1 MPTRPGIA
9 PAFTLIELMLVMA
22 IMGILVTAIFFAS
35 TTLLNRAKTR
45 KTEFTLK
52 IVNDALEAFRRE
64 APSIIRAGKGRYLNR
79 YGKYPP
85 DELEPFTASGIPGCT
100 SSCRSL
106 IPGGAAVMPK
116 PSSGG
121 YPAMLF
127 YTSAQPEFEHRDIA
141 AMVLGI
147 RVFGDQSNA
156 ILTDIPE
163 GHWVDGPVDN
173 AGVPLQYLDRDNDG
187 MWDPTKGDEQI
198 RYIVDAWRVPLG
210 YFSQR
215 DYAASTATTTKSHN
229 APDWNEGATEMI
241 TLNMGK
247 PIVMSYG
254 PDGRNQLT
262 KDALMPP
269 AGTPAASLIGDFE
282 DNHRIDDRFNQDN
295 IYADPELK
303 RKLATGIEEGE
314 G

>member
-1 MPTRPGIA
+1 MTSSTGRDGRTIHA
-9 PAFTLIELMLVMA
+9 SVFTQHHANSSGNRASVYVDRA
-22 IMGILVTAIFFAS
+22 HACDGDHGDSGDSDFFAS

-210 YFSQR
+210 YFS
-215 DYAASTATTTKSHN
+215 
-229 APDWNEGATEMI
+229 
-241 TLNMGK
+241 
-247 PIVMSYG
+247 
-254 PDGRNQLT
+254 
-262 KDALMPP
+262 
-269 AGTPAASLIGDFE
+269 
-282 DNHRIDDRFNQDN
+282 
-295 IYADPELK
+295 
-303 RKLATGIEEGE
+303 
-314 G
+314 